1 MIGMNQLIPVHNSS
15 IITGEPIQTVD
26 ARELHAFLEIGRDF
40 TTWISR
46 RIEQYGF
53 AHSVD
58 YVEVLPRSG
67 EAQPCGF
74 AANRKEFFVTLD
86 MAKEL
91 SMVERNKKGK
101 EAREYFIACERE
113 LMKALE
119 HRAKVAKPTLP
130 DFSNPVAAARA
141 WADAEERRLLVQ
153 QQLEEAKPKAEF
165 VDRYVNVGTGSKTFR
180 QVAKL
185 LDAKE
190 RDLRQFLQDRR
201 VMYRLNGEWV
211 AYQQHIDADRF
222 ETRTSQAENGHVFN
236 QAKFTPKGV
245 AWIAELWSKRNE
257 VAAA

>member
-1 MIGMNQLIPVHNSS
+1 MNNLITHQLTMTSRDIAELTGSRHDNVKRTIVRLAEQGAIQLPPLEEKPVTGGRPGALYVFSGDQGRLDS
-15 IITGEPIQTVD
+15 ITVVAQLCPTFTSVLVRRWD
-26 ARELHAFLEIGRDF
+26 EL
-40 TTWISR
+40 
-46 RIEQYGF
+46 
-53 AHSVD
+53 
-58 YVEVLPRSG
+58 
-67 EAQPCGF
+67 
-74 AANRKEFFVTLD
+74 
-86 MAKEL
+86 
-91 SMVERNKKGK
+91 ERQ
-101 EAREYFIACERE
+101 
-113 LMKALE
+113 
-119 HRAKVAKPTLP
+119 VAKPALP

-245 AWIAELWSKRNE
+245 AWIAELWNKRNE

>member
-1 MIGMNQLIPVHNSS
+1 M
-15 IITGEPIQTVD
+15 
-26 ARELHAFLEIGRDF
+26 
-40 TTWISR
+40 
-46 RIEQYGF
+46 
-53 AHSVD
+53 
-58 YVEVLPRSG
+58 
-67 EAQPCGF
+67 
-74 AANRKEFFVTLD
+74 
-86 MAKEL
+86 
-91 SMVERNKKGK
+91 
-101 EAREYFIACERE
+101 
-113 LMKALE
+113 
-119 HRAKVAKPTLP
+119 
-130 DFSNPVAAARA
+130 
-141 WADAEERRLLVQ
+141 Q
-153 QQLEEAKPKAEF
+153 QQLEEAKPKAAF

-236 QAKFTPKGV
+236 QAKFTPRGV

>member
-1 MIGMNQLIPVHNSS
+1 MNNLITHQLTMTSREISELVEKRHDNVKRTIETLLSRGAIASPQ
-15 IITGEPIQTVD
+15 IEEKPTTGRTATEYRVGKRDSYVIVAQLSPEFTARLVD
-26 ARELHAFLEIGRDF
+26 RWQELE
-40 TTWISR
+40 
-46 RIEQYGF
+46 EQ
-53 AHSVD
+53 A
-58 YVEVLPRSG
+58 
-67 EAQPCGF
+67 
-74 AANRKEFFVTLD
+74 
-86 MAKEL
+86 
-91 SMVERNKKGK
+91 
-101 EAREYFIACERE
+101 
-113 LMKALE
+113 
-119 HRAKVAKPTLP
+119 AKPSLP

-141 WADAEERRLLVQ
+141 WADAEERRMLVQ

-236 QAKFTPKGV
+236 QAKFTPKGI
-245 AWIAELWSKRNE
+245 AWIAELWNKRNE